1 MCKKFFFCLLLQ
13 VLPLIFFGQMGV
25 KAGLNFA
32 KVSNASEINS
42 SNNSGFHA
50 GVFFAPPSQSMYSS
64 QTELLFSRQGYD
76 YKNATV
82 TGAVDMDYLQ
92 LGQFLSIN
100 ITKFFSVLFG
110 GQMSYLLNAKADSTV
125 QGTGNGGSYQNDIM
139 DLYNRIDYGYAIGVE
154 VHPILGLVIGARYN
168 VSLSKIYKDIQM
180 AQPPSFTS
188 EDAKNNVVHIS
199 VGWKFGVKGD
209 KK

>member
-1 MCKKFFFCLLLQ
+1 MSKKKTFFFILLQ
-13 VLPLIFFGQMGV
+13 ILPILFFGQMGV
-25 KAGLNFA
+25 KAGFNFA
-32 KVSNASEINS
+32 KVSNASEISS

-50 GVFFAPPSQSMYSS
+50 GVFFAPSSKSMFSS

-100 ITKFFSVLFG
+100 FTKFFSVLFG
-110 GQMSYLLNAKADSTV
+110 GQMSYLLNAKVDSTGGAG
-125 QGTGNGGSYQNDIM
+125 GTSQNEIM
-139 DLYNRIDYGYAIGVE
+139 DLYNRIDYGYGIGVE
-154 VHPILGLVIGARYN
+154 VHPIMGLVIGARYN

-199 VGWKFGVKGD
+199 VGWKFAG